1 MSNRWGLLCKFFLKY
16 LFLLI
21 VQVWYIEVH
30 EIRGPDTSGTSESR
44 SLDRESAGF
53 YIEKKKRLPRFGD
66 HLQTCHHQSATL
78 TTHEWIVYRLSSMIL
93 SVGHRVKIHKV
104 TPAVG
109 NERDDVEIKDYV
121 VLPPGQN
128 NLLSSDF
135 TTDFGRYDDT

>member
-1 MSNRWGLLCKFFLKY
+1 VSNRWGLLCKFFLKY

-53 YIEKKKRLPRFGD
+53 YIEKKKRIPRFGE
-66 HLQTCHHQSATL
+66 SAAL
-78 TTHEWIVYRLSSMIL
+78 TTHEWIVYRISSMIR

-104 TPAVG
+104 APAVG

-121 VLPPGQN
+121 VFPPGQD
-128 NLLSSDF
+128 NLLSSNY
-135 TTDFGRYDDT
+135 TVDFGRYDDA